1 MRSYCLKLILF
12 LLFVTIFRK
21 KTGLKNSRPSFNNT
35 EIYSLKI
42 RYDLL
47 VTIKMIEFYFW
58 QIFSINLWPTRT
70 TMEELKKS
78 LNFIEHIIEEDIAAG
93 FPKEKLRFRF
103 PPEPNG
109 YLHIGHTKAI
119 CINFGF
125 GEKYGAPVNLRFDD
139 TNPAKEEQE
148 FVDSIK
154 ADIDWL
160 GFKYDQ
166 ELYTSDYFDQLYN
179 WAVQMIKDGIAY
191 VDEQPSEKIT
201 EQRKNPFEEGVDS
214 PYRNRPTEESLALF
228 EKMKNGEFE
237 EGSMSLRAKIDMK
250 SPNMNMRDP
259 VMYRILKKPHHR
271 TGEKWKIYPMYDW
284 AHGESDYIE
293 QISHSLCSLE
303 FENHRPLYDWYLDQ
317 VYEENTVRNKQRE
330 FARMN
335 VSYMITSKRKLQR
348 LVAEKAVSGWD
359 DPRMPTISGMRRL
372 GFTPA
377 SIINFI
383 ERVGVAKRENLI
395 DIQLLEFFVR
405 EDLNKVATRVMTII
419 DPVKLVI
426 TNYPENEE
434 EWLETENNPEDE
446 NAGTRTVPFSKEI
459 YIEREDFKEEGNKK
473 FFRLKLGGEVR
484 LKSAYIIKA
493 ESVDKDENGEITT
506 IYATYDEKSK
516 SGSGTEESLR
526 KVKGT
531 LHWVSAKHAIPVEVR
546 IYDRLFTTPQPD
558 AEKETDFMEFINP
571 ESLKTVQGF
580 AEPGLQNAEIGHP
593 YQFQRIGYF
602 TKDRDSSDDKIVF
615 NRTVTLKD
623 SFKLE

>member
-1 MRSYCLKLILF
+1 MKFSVLSILLNSVIYLKEIIKNQKTENKKFFFSLI
-12 LLFVTIFRK
+12 IRK
-21 KTGLKNSRPSFNNT
+21 FA
-35 EIYSLKI
+35 SLQ
-42 RYDLL
+42 
-47 VTIKMIEFYFW
+47 E
-58 QIFSINLWPTRT
+58 Q
-70 TMEELKKS
+70 TMEEEKKS
-78 LNFIEHIIEEDIAAG
+78 LNFIEQIIEEDLANG
-93 FPKEKLRFRF
+93 LTKEELRFRF

-109 YLHIGHTKAI
+109 YLHVGHTKAI
-119 CINFGF
+119 CINFGL

-139 TNPAKEEQE
+139 TNPDKEEQE

-154 ADIDWL
+154 ADNDWL

-166 ELYTSDYFDQLYN
+166 ELYTSDYFEHLYD
-179 WAVQMIKDGIAY
+179 WAVKMINEGKAY
-191 VDEQPSEKIT
+191 VDEQTSEEIT
-201 EQRKNPFEEGVDS
+201 AQRKNPFENGIDS
-214 PYRNRPTEESLALF
+214 PFRNRPTAESLALF

-237 EGSMSLRAKIDMK
+237 EGAMSLRAKIDMA

-293 QISHSLCSLE
+293 KISHSLCSLE

-317 VYEENTVRNKQRE
+317 VYEENTIRNKQRE

-348 LVAEKAVSGWD
+348 LVAENAVTGWD

-372 GFTPA
+372 GFTPTA
-377 SIINFI
+377 IKNFI
-383 ERVGVAKRENLI
+383 EKVGVAKRENLI
-395 DIQLLEFFVR
+395 DIQLLEFCVR
-405 EDLNKVATRVMTII
+405 EDLNKVSTRVMAVV

-426 TNYPENEE
+426 TNYPEDQEE
-434 EWLETENNPEDE
+434 FLETENNPEEE
-446 NAGTRTVPFSKEI
+446 NAGTRQIPFSKEL
-459 YIEREDFKEEGNKK
+459 YIEREDFKEEADKK
-473 FFRLKLGGEVR
+473 FFRLKLGSEVR

-506 IYATYDEKSK
+506 IYATYDALSK

-531 LHWVSAKHAIPVEVR
+531 LHWVSAKHATPVDIR
-546 IYDRLFTTPQPD
+546 IYDRLFTTAQPD
-558 AEKETDFMEFINP
+558 AEKEIDFMEYINP

-580 AEPGLQNAEIGHP
+580 AEPSLKDAEIGKN

-602 TKDRDSSDDKIVF
+602 TKDRDSTAEKLVF

-623 SFKLE
+623 GYKPE

>member
-1 MRSYCLKLILF
+1 M
-12 LLFVTIFRK
+12 
-21 KTGLKNSRPSFNNT
+21 NN
-35 EIYSLKI
+35 
-42 RYDLL
+42 
-47 VTIKMIEFYFW
+47 
-58 QIFSINLWPTRT
+58 P
-70 TMEELKKS
+70 MEEDKKP
-78 LNFIEHIIEEDIAAG
+78 LNFIEHIIEEDLANG
-93 FPKEKLRFRF
+93 FPKDKLRFRF

-109 YLHIGHTKAI
+109 YLHVGHTKAI
-119 CINFGF
+119 CINFGL

-139 TNPAKEEQE
+139 TNPEKEEQE

-154 ADIDWL
+154 ADIEWL

-166 ELYTSDYFDQLYN
+166 ELYASDYFDQLYE
-179 WAVQMIKDGIAY
+179 WALQMIKDGKAY
-191 VDEQPSEKIT
+191 VDEQPSEIIT
-201 EQRKNPFEEGVDS
+201 EQRKNPFEEGVES
-214 PYRNRPTEESLALF
+214 PFRNRSTEESLALF
-228 EKMKNGEFE
+228 EKMKSGEFE
-237 EGSMSLRAKIDMK
+237 EGSMSLRAKIDMT

-259 VMYRILKKPHHR
+259 VMYRILKRPHHR
-271 TGEKWKIYPMYDW
+271 TGDKWKIYPMYDW

-317 VYEENTVRNKQRE
+317 VYAQDTVRNKQRE

-348 LVAEKAVSGWD
+348 LVAEKAVTGWD

-372 GFTPA
+372 GFTPS
-377 SIINFI
+377 SIKNFI

-405 EDLNKVATRVMTII
+405 EDLNKIATRVMAVV
-419 DPVKLVI
+419 DPVKLII

-446 NAGTRTVPFSKEI
+446 NAGTRKVPFSREL
-459 YIEREDFKEEGNKK
+459 YIEKEDFKEEGNKK

-493 ESVDKDENGEITT
+493 DRVDKDENGEITT

-516 SGSGTEESLR
+516 SGSGSEESLR

-531 LHWVSAKHAIPVEVR
+531 LHWVSAKHALPIEVR
-546 IYDRLFTTPQPD
+546 IYDRLFTTMQPD
-558 AEKETDFMEFINP
+558 AEKEMDFMQFINP
-571 ESLKTVQGF
+571 ESLTVVDGF
-580 AEPGLQNAEIGHP
+580 AEPSLENAEIGHP

-602 TKDRDSSDDKIVF
+602 TKDRDSTAEKLVF

-623 SFKLE
+623 GYKPE

>member
-1 MRSYCLKLILF
+1 
-12 LLFVTIFRK
+12 
-21 KTGLKNSRPSFNNT
+21 
-35 EIYSLKI
+35 
-42 RYDLL
+42 
-47 VTIKMIEFYFW
+47 
-58 QIFSINLWPTRT
+58 
-70 TMEELKKS
+70 MEEEKKS
-78 LNFIEHIIEEDIAAG
+78 LNFIEQIIEDDLANG
-93 FPKEKLRFRF
+93 FPKDQLRFRF

-109 YLHIGHTKAI
+109 YLHVGHTKAI
-119 CINFGF
+119 CINFGL

-139 TNPAKEEQE
+139 TNPEKEEQE

-154 ADIDWL
+154 KDVEWL
-160 GFKYDQ
+160 GFKYDK
-166 ELYTSDYFDQLYN
+166 ELYASDYFEQLYI
-179 WAVQMIKDGIAY
+179 WAVQMIKNGKAY
-191 VDEQPSEKIT
+191 VDEQSSEEIT
-201 EQRKNPFEEGVDS
+201 AQRKNPFENGIES
-214 PYRNRPTEESLALF
+214 PYRNRPMEESLDLF
-228 EKMKNGEFE
+228 ERMKNGEFE

-250 SPNMNMRDP
+250 SSNMNMRDP
-259 VMYRILKKPHHR
+259 VMYRILKRPHHR
-271 TGEKWKIYPMYDW
+271 TGDKWKIYPMYDW

-317 VYEENTVRNKQRE
+317 VYDKNLVRNKQRE

-348 LVAEKAVSGWD
+348 LVAEKAVTGWD

-372 GFTPA
+372 GFTPK
-377 SIINFI
+377 SIRNFI
-383 ERVGVAKRENLI
+383 DRVGVAKRENLI

-405 EDLNKVATRVMTII
+405 EDLNKVSTRVMTVV

-426 TNYPENEE
+426 ENYPENAE

-446 NAGTRTVPFSKEI
+446 NAGTREIPFSREL
-459 YIEREDFKEEGNKK
+459 YIEREDFKEEAGNK

-493 ESVDKDENGEITT
+493 ERIDKDENGEITT
-506 IYATYDEKSK
+506 IYANYDPKSK

-531 LHWVSAKHAIPVEVR
+531 LHWVSANHALPVEVR

-571 ESLKTVQGF
+571 ESLKIVQGF
-580 AEPGLQNAEIGHP
+580 AEPSLMNAEVGKP

-602 TKDRDSSDDKIVF
+602 TKDPDSTEEKLVF

-623 SFKLE
+623 GYKPE

>member
-1 MRSYCLKLILF
+1 MIYLKEIIKNQKTQNKKFFFSLI
-12 LLFVTIFRK
+12 IRK
-21 KTGLKNSRPSFNNT
+21 FA
-35 EIYSLKI
+35 SLQ
-42 RYDLL
+42 
-47 VTIKMIEFYFW
+47 E
-58 QIFSINLWPTRT
+58 Q
-70 TMEELKKS
+70 TMEEEKKS
-78 LNFIEHIIEEDIAAG
+78 LNFIEQIIEEDLANG
-93 FPKEKLRFRF
+93 LTKEELRFRF

-109 YLHIGHTKAI
+109 YLHVGHTKAI
-119 CINFGF
+119 CINFGL

-139 TNPAKEEQE
+139 TNPDKEEQE

-166 ELYTSDYFDQLYN
+166 ELYTSDYFEQLYD
-179 WAVQMIKDGIAY
+179 WAVKMINEGKAY
-191 VDEQPSEKIT
+191 VDEQTSEEIT
-201 EQRKNPFEEGVDS
+201 AQRKNPFENGIDS
-214 PYRNRPTEESLALF
+214 PFRNRPTSESLALF

-237 EGSMSLRAKIDMK
+237 EGAMSLRAKIDMS

-293 QISHSLCSLE
+293 KISHSLCSLE

-317 VYEENTVRNKQRE
+317 VYEENTIRNKQRE

-348 LVAEKAVSGWD
+348 LVAEKTVTGWD

-372 GFTPA
+372 GFTPTA
-377 SIINFI
+377 IKNFI
-383 ERVGVAKRENLI
+383 EKVGVAKRENLI
-395 DIQLLEFFVR
+395 DIQLLEFCVR
-405 EDLNKVATRVMTII
+405 EDLNKISTRVMAVV

-426 TNYPENEE
+426 TNYTEDQEE
-434 EWLETENNPEDE
+434 FLETENNPEEE
-446 NAGTRTVPFSKEI
+446 NAGTRQIPFSKEL
-459 YIEREDFKEEGNKK
+459 YIEREDFKEEADKK
-473 FFRLKLGGEVR
+473 FFRLKLGSEVR

-506 IYATYDEKSK
+506 IYATYDALSK

-531 LHWVSAKHAIPVEVR
+531 LHWVSAKHAIPVDIR

-558 AEKETDFMEFINP
+558 AEKEIDFMEYINP

-580 AEPGLQNAEIGHP
+580 AEPSLKDAEIGEN

-602 TKDRDSSDDKIVF
+602 TKDRDSTAEKLVF

-623 SFKLE
+623 GYKPE

>member
-1 MRSYCLKLILF
+1 MPHYQ
-12 LLFVTIFRK
+12 
-21 KTGLKNSRPSFNNT
+21 
-35 EIYSLKI
+35 E
-42 RYDLL
+42 
-47 VTIKMIEFYFW
+47 
-58 QIFSINLWPTRT
+58 Q
-70 TMEELKKS
+70 TMEEEKKS
-78 LNFIEHIIEEDIAAG
+78 LNFIEQIIEEDLANG
-93 FPKEKLRFRF
+93 LTKEELRFRF

-109 YLHIGHTKAI
+109 YLHVGHTKAI
-119 CINFGF
+119 CINFGL

-139 TNPAKEEQE
+139 TNPDKEEQE

-166 ELYTSDYFDQLYN
+166 ELYTSDYFEQLYD
-179 WAVQMIKDGIAY
+179 WAVKMINEGKAY
-191 VDEQPSEKIT
+191 VDEQTSEEIT
-201 EQRKNPFEEGVDS
+201 AQRKNPFENGIDS
-214 PYRNRPTEESLALF
+214 PFRNRPTAESLALF

-237 EGSMSLRAKIDMK
+237 EGAMSLRAKIDML

-293 QISHSLCSLE
+293 KISHSLCSLE

-317 VYEENTVRNKQRE
+317 VYEENTIRNKQRE

-348 LVAEKAVSGWD
+348 LVAENAVTGWD

-372 GFTPA
+372 GFTPTA
-377 SIINFI
+377 IKNFI
-383 ERVGVAKRENLI
+383 EKVGVAKRENLI
-395 DIQLLEFFVR
+395 DIQLLEFCVR
-405 EDLNKVATRVMTII
+405 EDLNKVSTRVMAVV

-426 TNYPENEE
+426 TNYPEDQEE
-434 EWLETENNPEDE
+434 FLETENNPEEE
-446 NAGTRTVPFSKEI
+446 NAGTRQIPFSREL
-459 YIEREDFKEEGNKK
+459 YIEREDFKEEADKK
-473 FFRLKLGGEVR
+473 FFRLKLGSEVR

-506 IYATYDEKSK
+506 IYATYDALSK

-531 LHWVSAKHAIPVEVR
+531 LHWVSAKHAIPVDIR

-558 AEKETDFMEFINP
+558 AEKEIDFMEYINP

-580 AEPGLQNAEIGHP
+580 AEPSLKNAEIGEN

-602 TKDRDSSDDKIVF
+602 TKDRDSTAEKLVF

-623 SFKLE
+623 GYKPE

>member
-1 MRSYCLKLILF
+1 
-12 LLFVTIFRK
+12 
-21 KTGLKNSRPSFNNT
+21 
-35 EIYSLKI
+35 
-42 RYDLL
+42 
-47 VTIKMIEFYFW
+47 
-58 QIFSINLWPTRT
+58 
-70 TMEELKKS
+70 MEEEKKS
-78 LNFIEHIIEEDIAAG
+78 LNFIEQIIEDDLANG
-93 FPKEKLRFRF
+93 FSKDQLRFRF

-109 YLHIGHTKAI
+109 YLHVGHTKAI
-119 CINFGF
+119 CINFGL
-125 GEKYGAPVNLRFDD
+125 GEKYGVPVNLRFDD
-139 TNPAKEEQE
+139 TNPEKEEQE

-160 GFKYDQ
+160 GFKYDK

-179 WAVQMIKDGIAY
+179 WAVQMIKNGKAY
-191 VDEQPSEKIT
+191 VDEQSSEEIT
-201 EQRKNPFEEGVDS
+201 AQRKNPFEDGIDS
-214 PYRNRPTEESLALF
+214 PFRNRPTEESLELF

-237 EGSMSLRAKIDMK
+237 EGTISLRAKIDMK

-259 VMYRILKKPHHR
+259 VMYRILKRPHHR
-271 TGEKWKIYPMYDW
+271 TGDKWKIYPMYDW

-348 LVAEKAVSGWD
+348 LVAEKAVTGWN
-359 DPRMPTISGMRRL
+359 DPRMPTITGMRRL
-372 GFTPA
+372 GFTPKA
-377 SIINFI
+377 IRNFI

-405 EDLNKVATRVMTII
+405 EDLNKISTRVMGVI

-426 TNYPENEE
+426 ENYPENGE

-446 NAGTRTVPFSKEI
+446 HAGTREIPFSGEL
-459 YIEREDFKEEGNKK
+459 YIEREDFKEEAGNK

-493 ESVDKDENGEITT
+493 ERVEKDENGEITT
-506 IYATYDEKSK
+506 IYATYDPKSK

-531 LHWVSAKHAIPVEVR
+531 LHWVSAKHALPVEVR

-558 AEKETDFMEFINP
+558 AEKETDFMEFLNP

-580 AEPGLQNAEIGHP
+580 VEPSLKNAEIGQN

-602 TKDRDSSDDKIVF
+602 TKDQDSTDDKLVF

-623 SFKLE
+623 GYKPE